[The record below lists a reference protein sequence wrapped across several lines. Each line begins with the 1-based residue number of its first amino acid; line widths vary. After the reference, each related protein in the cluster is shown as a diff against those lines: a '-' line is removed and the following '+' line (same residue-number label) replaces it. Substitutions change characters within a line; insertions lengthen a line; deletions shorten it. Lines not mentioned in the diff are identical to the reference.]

1 MKEKKYID
9 GLHYELRNAKY
20 DSKENLV
27 SAEIYA
33 QANEWNSNSDSS
45 ARMMN
50 RICHH
55 LDSELKPDYCRLNE
69 HLGLDKNGK
78 RFVRELLFIA
88 EKPIS

>member
-1 MKEKKYID
+1 MKEKNYID
-9 GLHYELRNAKY
+9 GLHYELRDEKY
-20 DSKENLV
+20 DSKGNLI

-55 LDSELKPDYCRLNE
+55 LDSELKPDYCPLNE
-69 HLGLDKNGK
+69 HLGMDENGK

-88 EKPIS
+88 EKPTS